1 MKFDTPLSGGLL
13 IVGSLLW
20 DEHETRFS
28 LRDEVLNMQ
37 NATIVPAPIRYGRK
51 SDKRQTYTMVVSP
64 SCKDE
69 SRMGKGVLVPFA
81 ANIKSTDELTNVA
94 EKIIVAEHKGPVS
107 FTRFNWGWGCLAFF
121 PNPNKTASKSIS
133 QLKEFW
139 DTKISNGFRTSD
151 YIITNEEELLTQQG
165 ELLLDW
171 RKEYGDLD
179 FLVVTATKP
188 TVPSPTTQLLG
199 AVYAKNDEYFAD
211 NRKAG
216 IETYQD
222 NEIQEQINLNHE
234 EKS

>member
-1 MKFDTPLSGGLL
+1 MKFETPLSGGLL

-20 DEHETRFS
+20 DKHETRVS
-28 LRDEVLNMQ
+28 LRDEVLNMR
-37 NATIVPAPIRYGRK
+37 NAAIVPAPIRYGRK

-64 SCKDE
+64 YCKDE

-81 ANIKSTDELTNVA
+81 ASIATTDELTKVA
-94 EKIIVAEHKGPVS
+94 EKIIVAEHKGPIT
-107 FTRFNWGWGCLAFF
+107 FTRFNWRWGCLAFL
-121 PNPNKTASKSIS
+121 PNPNKAGNKNIS

-139 DTKISNGFRTSD
+139 RTKIGNGFRTSE

-179 FLVVTATKP
+179 FLVLTATKP
-188 TVPSPTTQLLG
+188 TVPSPTIQLLG
-199 AVYAKNDEYFAD
+199 AVYAKNDEYFAG

-222 NEIQEQINLNHE
+222 NEIQEQINFNHE

>member
-20 DEHETRFS
+20 DEHETRVS

-64 SCKDE
+64 FCKDE
-69 SRMGKGVLVPFA
+69 SRMGKGVLVSFA
-81 ANIKSTDELTNVA
+81 AKIRSTDELTNVA
-94 EKIIVAEHKGPVS
+94 EKIIVAEHKEPVS
-107 FTRFNWGWGCLAFF
+107 LNRFNWGWGCLAFL
-121 PNPNKTASKSIS
+121 PNPVKTDKSIG

-139 DTKISNGFRTSD
+139 DTKIGNGFRASD

-171 RKEYGDLD
+171 KKEYGDLD

-188 TVPSPTTQLLG
+188 TVPSPTVQLLG
-199 AVYAKNDEYFAD
+199 AAYAKDNEYFAS

-222 NEIQEQINLNHE
+222 NEIQDHINLNHE